1 MPLTGEVNSTQ
12 AVEKYIDMCI
22 EIEEFR
28 WAYYWL
34 FNETA
39 CFFHGETTIIKV
51 NI

>member
-34 FNETA
+34 LTKQRASFT
-39 CFFHGETTIIKV
+39 GKQLSLK
-51 NI
+51 